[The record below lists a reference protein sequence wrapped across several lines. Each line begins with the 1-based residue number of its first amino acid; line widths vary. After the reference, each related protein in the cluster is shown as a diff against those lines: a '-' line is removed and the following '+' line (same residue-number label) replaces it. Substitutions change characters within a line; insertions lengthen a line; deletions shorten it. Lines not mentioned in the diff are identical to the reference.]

1 MALLTTTNW
10 LPKSEAER
18 ESIYAQLEKIAAHSA
33 FKSSRRCVAFL
44 RFVVERQL
52 RGDTQQLKERMI
64 GVEVFGRDADYDTN
78 DEPVVR
84 TTASEVRKRI
94 AQYYHEPGHEMEIRI
109 ELPLGSYHPEFHF
122 PHEELSVSATP
133 SAHPEQGD
141 PLERK
146 SSPDSVIGRRFRLGM
161 IVGALAAAIAVP
173 MIWKML
179 QKPIPAISQFW
190 KPVLASSSPTLVC
203 LNTWDISSLMEDST
217 LPLAKSAAKA
227 GIDFH
232 EWLPITDAVAFSQI
246 TGFLGNGRA
255 NYHIQGA
262 RSTTLSDLMQG
273 PVVLVGIFGNPWT
286 HRVTDPLRFH
296 FVAAGENTGPYIAD
310 RKNPSRRYPIEGDA
324 TSGSERDYAIVGR
337 VFNAATGQ
345 VSIIV
350 AGLDAPGT
358 TAASEFL
365 TSPGNVDYL
374 LKQLPGNS
382 SSKNIEALISVQVI
396 AGRPGA
402 PHVEAAEAW

>member
-1 MALLTTTNW
+1 MALLTSTNW
-10 LPKSEAER
+10 VPKTEVEK
-18 ESIYAQLEKIAAHSA
+18 ECIYAQLEKISAHSA
-33 FKSSRRCVAFL
+33 FKSSRRCLAFL
-44 RFVVERQL
+44 RYVVEHQL
-52 RGDTQQLKERMI
+52 RADAQQLKERTI
-64 GVEVFGRDADYDTN
+64 GIEVFGRDANYDTH

-109 ELPLGSYHPEFHF
+109 ELPLGSYHPEFHLA
-122 PHEELSVSATP
+122 HEEVSVQAP
-133 SAHPEQGD
+133 PAHPELGD
-141 PLERK
+141 TPEKK
-146 SSPDSVIGRRFRLGM
+146 SSANLAISRRIRLG
-161 IVGALAAAIAVP
+161 IIAGALAVAIMSTMVWA
-173 MIWKML
+173 IYR
-179 QKPIPAISQFW
+179 KPVPAISGFW
-190 KPVLASSSPTLVC
+190 KPVLASSGPTLVC

-217 LPLAKSAAKA
+217 SPLAKNAAKA

-232 EWLPITDAVAFSQI
+232 EWLPITDAMAFSQI

-273 PVVLVGIFGNPWT
+273 PVVLVGIFGNQWT
-286 HRVTDPLRFH
+286 QRVTDPLRFH
-296 FVAAGENTGPYIAD
+296 FVAGDENTGPYIAD
-310 RKNPSRRYPIEGDA
+310 RKNPSRRYPIEGDP

-345 VSIIV
+345 VSFIV

-358 TAASEFL
+358 TAASEFI

-382 SSKNIEALISVQVI
+382 SSKSIEALISVQVI
-396 AGRPGA
+396 GGRPGA
-402 PHVEAAEAW
+402 PHIEAVDSW

>member
-1 MALLTTTNW
+1 MALLTSTNW
-10 LPKSEAER
+10 VPKSEVEK
-18 ESIYAQLEKIAAHSA
+18 ECIYAQLEKISAHSA
-33 FKSSRRCVAFL
+33 FKSSRRCLAFL
-44 RFVVERQL
+44 RYVVDQQL
-52 RGDTQQLKERMI
+52 RGDAQQLKERTI
-64 GVEVFGRDADYDTN
+64 GIEVFGRDADYDTN

-94 AQYYHEPGHEMEIRI
+94 AQYYHEPGHETEIRI
-109 ELPLGSYHPEFHF
+109 ELPLGSYHPEFHL
-122 PHEELSVSATP
+122 PHEDVSAQTAP
-133 SAHPEQGD
+133 STHPEQGD
-141 PLERK
+141 SPERK
-146 SSPDSVIGRRFRLGM
+146 SPAGSVIGRRIRLG
-161 IVGALAAAIAVP
+161 IIAGTLAVVIAAPI
-173 MIWKML
+173 IWEMF
-179 QKPIPAISQFW
+179 QKPVPAINQFW

-203 LNTWDISSLMEDST
+203 LNTWDISSLMKDST
-217 LPLAKSAAKA
+217 SPLAKSAANA

-273 PVVLVGIFGNPWT
+273 PVVLVGIFGNQWT
-286 HRVTDPLRFH
+286 QRVTDSLRFH
-296 FVAAGENTGPYIAD
+296 FVAGDQSTGPYIAD
-310 RKNPSRRYPIEGDA
+310 RKNPSRRYPIEGDP
-324 TSGSERDYAIVGR
+324 TSGSERDYAVVGR

-345 VSIIV
+345 VSFIV

-358 TAASEFL
+358 TASSEFI

-374 LKQLPGNS
+374 LKQLPANS

-396 AGRPGA
+396 GGRPGA
-402 PHVEAAEAW
+402 PHIEAAEAW